1 MKLNKTK
8 NYLDITELSIKLDL
22 VNKNT
27 NKPATYILRFWEK
40 KFNEI
45 KPLILKGNR
54 RYYDNK
60 QVSII
65 KFIKYLLKD
74 KGLTING
81 VKKILREKK
90 NIDGSRKNNIEEEY
104 FKLNIKN
111 KSKKILKRLNE
122 LKRYGK
128 KNSH

>member
-8 NYLDITELSIKLDL
+8 SYLDITELSIKLDL
-22 VNKNT
+22 INKKT

-40 KFNEI
+40 EFNEI

-65 KFIKYLLKD
+65 KFIKHLLKD
-74 KGLTING
+74 KSLTING

-104 FKLNIKN
+104 FKINIKN

-122 LKRYGK
+122 LKRNGK

>member
-8 NYLDITELSIKLDL
+8 SYLDITELSIKLDL
-22 VNKNT
+22 INKKT

-65 KFIKYLLKD
+65 KFIKHLLKD
-74 KGLTING
+74 KGMTING
-81 VKKILREKK
+81 VKNVLKSNINSLDDYNSYSLKADYLKK
-90 NIDGSRKNNIEEEY
+90 NIKDKTKNILEKIK
-104 FKLNIKN
+104 KL
-111 KSKKILKRLNE
+111 KK
-122 LKRYGK
+122 
-128 KNSH
+128 

>member
-1 MKLNKTK
+1 MKLKKTK

-104 FKLNIKN
+104 LKMNIKI
-111 KSKKILKRLNE
+111 KSKKILKKLSD
-122 LKRYGK
+122 LKKHG
-128 KNSH
+128 

>member
-1 MKLNKTK
+1 MKSNKSK
-8 NYLDITELSIKLDL
+8 NYLGISELSVKLDL

-27 NKPATYILRFWEK
+27 NKPASYILRFWEK
-40 KFNEI
+40 EFKEI

-54 RYYDNK
+54 RYYDDK
-60 QVSII
+60 QIKII

-81 VKKILREKK
+81 VKKILKEKK

-104 FKLNIKN
+104 LKMNIKN
-111 KSKKILKRLNE
+111 KSKKILKKLSN
-122 LKRYGK
+122 LKKHG
-128 KNSH
+128 

>member
-40 KFNEI
+40 KFNQI

-60 QVSII
+60 QISII
-65 KFIKYLLKD
+65 RYIKYLLKD

-81 VKKILREKK
+81 AKKILKEKK

-104 FKLNIKN
+104 FKLNIKT
-111 KSKKILKRLNE
+111 KSNEILKKLKE
-122 LKRYGK
+122 LK
-128 KNSH
+128 KNG

>member
-1 MKLNKTK
+1 MKSNKSK
-8 NYLDITELSIKLDL
+8 NYLGISELSVKLDL

-27 NKPATYILRFWEK
+27 NKPASYILRFWEK
-40 KFNEI
+40 EFKEI

-54 RYYDNK
+54 RYYDDK
-60 QVSII
+60 QIKII

-81 VKKILREKK
+81 VKKILKEKK

-104 FKLNIKN
+104 LKMNIKI
-111 KSKKILKRLNE
+111 KSKKILKKLSD
-122 LKRYGK
+122 LKKHG
-128 KNSH
+128 

>member
-1 MKLNKTK
+1 MKSNKSK
-8 NYLDITELSIKLDL
+8 NYLGISELSVKLDL

-27 NKPATYILRFWEK
+27 NKPASYILRFWEK
-40 KFNEI
+40 EFKEI

-54 RYYDNK
+54 RYYDDK
-60 QVSII
+60 QIKII

-81 VKKILREKK
+81 VKKILKEKK

-104 FKLNIKN
+104 LKMNIKN
-111 KSKKILKRLNE
+111 KSKKILKKLSN
-122 LKRYGK
+122 LKKYG
-128 KNSH
+128 